1 MKYLEQIKT
10 NNNRFVDYI
19 KGTLIFIFFYILGQI
34 PLTLFVISKS
44 NLTANPINQNDI
56 FSGLPP
62 NITLFLVLLPF
73 VAVVPF
79 VYLVVTRLHQRSFTS
94 LVTSRKRVDYKR
106 ILFSFLLWGTV
117 SASMVIFD
125 YWINPDDYVWN
136 FKPLA
141 FLILF
146 LISIVMIPLQTS
158 MEELVFRGYLV
169 QGFGV
174 LCKNRWMPLLI
185 TSVLFGLLHIWNP
198 EIDKLGIHLIWYYI
212 GTGLFLGV
220 ITLMDEGMELALGFH
235 AANNLVTALFV
246 TASWTAFQTESLLI
260 DNSEPSLGLELIITL
275 ALIYPLLAFI
285 FAKKYQWKNWI
296 TQLTHKFK

>member
-10 NNNRFVDYI
+10 DNNRFVDYI

-275 ALIYPLLAFI
+275 ALIYPSLAFI